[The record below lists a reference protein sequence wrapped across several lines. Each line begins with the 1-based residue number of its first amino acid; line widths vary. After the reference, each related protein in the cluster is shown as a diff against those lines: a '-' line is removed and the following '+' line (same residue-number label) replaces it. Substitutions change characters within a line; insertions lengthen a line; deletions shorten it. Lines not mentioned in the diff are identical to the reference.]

1 MIPSRPYLIRAFY
14 DWITDSEW
22 TPYLLVNAEFEHVS
36 VPQVFIEDGKIVL
49 NISFKAVRSLEMT
62 NTEVKFTARFNGMME
77 DIFVP
82 VGAVEAIYAREN
94 GQGMHF
100 SDYDMTPNSDEDVTS
115 SDSGSGDSDS
125 GKKGPPNLRI
135 VK

>member
-14 DWITDSEW
+14 DWITDNLW

-36 VPQVFIEDGKIVL
+36 VPQVYVDNGKIVL
-49 NISFKAVRSLEMT
+49 NVSFNAVKSFEVT
-62 NTEVKFTARFNGMME
+62 NSEVTFTARFNGMKE
-77 DIFVP
+77 DVFVP
-82 VGAVEAIYAREN
+82 VGAVEAIYAFEN

-100 SDYDMTPNSDEDVTS
+100 SDYDMTPQPDDSADVPG
-115 SDSGSGDSDS
+115 DSGK
-125 GKKGPPNLRI
+125 GKKGPPNLRV